1 MRIVALFILNPYIMF
16 LSSLLENGNHNIN
29 SVVYKWNPGTKTF
42 EVNQT
47 ISTSGAYDWE
57 FFTVGP
63 YHFLAVANAFDGI
76 STQIDSTIYI
86 WLGGGFQ
93 LFQTI
98 RVSLESIFHYLK
110 MPRKALK
117 LADGLKSNASFWK
130 LMII

>member
-1 MRIVALFILNPYIMF
+1 MNAHHHAIQFSKWFQHFILLVTALKIGGICENSFILNPYIMY
-16 LSSLLENGNHNIN
+16 LSSLLDNGNHNIN

-76 STQIDSTIYI
+76 STQTDSSIYI
-86 WLGGGFQ
+86 WLGGAFQ

-98 RVSLESIFHYLK
+98 RVSLGSI
-110 MPRKALK
+110 
-117 LADGLKSNASFWK
+117 
-130 LMII
+130 